1 MNTKLTTTLS
11 IVIILIAV
19 IIGVLVYNQMPDQMA
34 SHWGP
39 DDQVNDYMGKF
50 WGVFMMPLIS
60 LGLLALFLVI
70 PNLDPLKE
78 NIAEFR
84 GIFNLFILVFIVF
97 FAYVW
102 ALTVFWN
109 LGFTSFNMSV
119 AILPAIGLLFFFIG
133 YMLRKAKR
141 NWFIGIRTPWTL
153 SSDAVWDEIHRLG
166 AILFMASGILAMLG
180 VFFGSYAVWF
190 ILVPILGTTIFL
202 YAYSYI
208 LYRRESESAE

>member
-1 MNTKLTTTLS
+1 MNTKVTTTLS
-11 IVIILIAV
+11 LIIIIISIIA
-19 IIGVLVYNQMPDQMA
+19 GALVYDQMPDQMA

-39 DDQVNDYMGKF
+39 DDQVNGYMGKF
-50 WGVFMMPLIS
+50 GGVFMMPLMS

-84 GIFNLFILVFIVF
+84 KIFNLFILVFIVF
-97 FAYVW
+97 FTYVW
-102 ALTVFWN
+102 ALTIFWN
-109 LGFTSFNMSV
+109 LGYTSFNMSI

-133 YMLRKAKR
+133 YMLRDAKR

-153 SSDAVWDEIHRLG
+153 SSDTVWNETHRLG

-180 VFFGSYAVWF
+180 GFFGEYAVWF
-190 ILVPILGTTIFL
+190 ILVPTLGTTIFL
-202 YAYSYI
+202 VAYSYI
-208 LYRRESESAE
+208 LYKKENA